1 MEIKKLLA
9 LILVLVLLLS
19 ACGLG
24 KEDKPKES
32 QGKGDFVSQSGSGD
46 PIKIVAGSENKV
58 LEPILETYAKKS
70 GKKIEMSYL
79 GSLDIMR
86 MLSSDSIEYD
96 AVWPASSIWLTM
108 GDTNRVLK
116 HTETTSITPVVFGVK
131 KSLAQKLGFAGRD
144 DVKLR
149 EIINA
154 IEKGDLK
161 FAMTSATQSNSG
173 ASAYLAFLTALSK
186 NPKDGLSADDL
197 KNPQLQKDI
206 KSLLSGVNRSSGSSN
221 WLVDLFMMG
230 DYDAMVN
237 YEQLIIQTNME
248 LEKAGKEPLYAIYP
262 VDGLSLSDSPLAYV
276 DKGDEKKEKDF
287 LDLQKY
293 LLSEETQKEI
303 EKTGKRNAFSKISDD
318 NKAIYKGEWGIDPDK
333 VLSPVRLPQSAV
345 ISEALNLY
353 QTSFKKPAYTIYVLD
368 YSFSMRGKGEEQ
380 MIKALEQVF
389 IPENASK
396 NLLQATSKDKTVIL
410 PFDAKPRQITT
421 VEGSDLTRLYE
432 IAKDTALGPGTGLY
446 EAAMLALETASNE
459 KNLNSYTPAIVL
471 LTDGAANGVMGIDDL
486 KAKYAN
492 VNIDI
497 PIFSIKFG
505 DAVDEE
511 LNAIATLTKARVFD
525 GRKDLIKAFQS
536 VKGYN

>member
-248 LEKAGKEPLYAIYP
+248 LEKAGKESLYAIYP

-471 LTDGAANGVMGIDDL
+471 LTDGAANGGMGIDDL

>member
-1 MEIKKLLA
+1 MKIKKLLA

-70 GKKIEMSYL
+70 GKKIEMSYF

-86 MLSSDSIEYD
+86 MLSSDSIKYD

-149 EIINA
+149 EIIDA
-154 IEKGDLK
+154 IEKGGLK

-318 NKAIYKGEWGIDPDK
+318 NKAIYKAEWGIDPDK

-368 YSFSMRGKGEEQ
+368 YSFSMRGNGEEQ

-410 PFDAKPRQITT
+410 PFDANPRQITT

-432 IAKDTALGPGTGLY
+432 IAKDTELGPGTGLY

-471 LTDGAANGVMGIDDL
+471 LTDGAANGRMGIDDL